1 VLQSILSWPEFTH
14 WFGEP
19 AGFILS
25 DLRDRHHDAPSS
37 KSAVLATAEA
47 GYHFIRPNWRL
58 PSAPAFQNPRTA
70 EEPKN

>member
-1 VLQSILSWPEFTH
+1 VLQSIPFMAGVHSLDRR
-14 WFGEP
+14 

-25 DLRDRHHDAPSS
+25 DLEIVATTLPSS
-37 KSAVLATAEA
+37 KSAALATPEA
-47 GYHFIRPNWRL
+47 SYHFIRPNWRL